1 MHLTTNH
8 FYTMLC
14 FNCKIVNCK
23 IIHFACLLFI
33 LSTFLSCGR
42 KAAKLAQT
50 VAPIPVQVL
59 VVGEQTSVAQHTYV
73 GTIEEER
80 RVPLS
85 VETGGQVLEVA
96 CRMGERVQKGEVLL
110 CVDSA
115 SAIDAREAAR
125 ATLRQA
131 EDAYRRVTEVH
142 GAGGVTEQQ
151 LIEVETKLA
160 QARSMAAMAERR
172 VENCVL
178 RSPSDGV
185 VGEVHVAE
193 GQILSPMTPAMTLY
207 IVDRLYVIF
216 SVPESEVAEIAVG
229 DMGSMEVPAIEQ
241 GAKLVPTCRE
251 SQEPSTSF
259 PVRVVEKGMKAN
271 ALSHAYPVRAEV
283 LKKGLLLPGMVGKV
297 RMQGQQSEGVVIPAA
312 CVQVTTEGKS
322 VWVVQEDSTAVRRLI
337 QIGQYVPN
345 GVLVTDGL
353 QTGDRVVT
361 DGFQKLYK
369 GAKIIMDER

>member
-1 MHLTTNH
+1 
-8 FYTMLC
+8 MLC
-14 FNCKIVNCK
+14 
-23 IIHFACLLFI
+23 CLL
-33 LSTFLSCGR
+33 LLSCGR
-42 KAAKLAQT
+42 KAAKQAQT
-50 VAPIPVQVL
+50 VAPIPVQVQL
-59 VVGEQTSVAQHTYV
+59 VGEQTSVAQHTYV

-193 GQILSPMTPAMTLY
+193 GQMLSPMTPAMTLY
-207 IVDRLYVIF
+207 IVDRLYVTF
-216 SVPESEVAEIAVG
+216 SVPESEVAEITVG
-229 DMGSMEVPAIEQ
+229 GMGNMEVPAIDNAQ
-241 GAKLVPTCRE
+241 
-251 SQEPSTSF
+251 SSTLNAQSPASI

-369 GAKIIMDER
+369 GAKVSLDER

>member
-1 MHLTTNH
+1 
-8 FYTMLC
+8 MLC
-14 FNCKIVNCK
+14 
-23 IIHFACLLFI
+23 CLL
-33 LSTFLSCGR
+33 LLSCGR
-42 KAAKLAQT
+42 KAAKQAQM
-50 VAPIPVQVL
+50 VAPIPVQVQL
-59 VVGEQTSVAQHTYV
+59 VGEQTSVAQHTYV

-110 CVDSA
+110 RVDSA

-207 IVDRLYVIF
+207 IVDRLYVTF

-229 DMGSMEVPAIEQ
+229 DMGNMEVPAIDNAQ
-241 GAKLVPTCRE
+241 
-251 SQEPSTSF
+251 SSTLNAQSPASI

-297 RMQGQQSEGVVIPAA
+297 RMLGQQSEGVVIPAA

-322 VWVVQEDSTAVRRLI
+322 VWVVQEDSTAVRRRI

-369 GAKIIMDER
+369 GAKVSLDER

>member
-1 MHLTTNH
+1 M
-8 FYTMLC
+8 
-14 FNCKIVNCK
+14 V
-23 IIHFACLLFI
+23 
-33 LSTFLSCGR
+33 
-42 KAAKLAQT
+42 
-50 VAPIPVQVL
+50 PIPVQVL

-110 CVDSA
+110 RVDSA

-193 GQILSPMTPAMTLY
+193 GQMLSPMTPAMTLY
-207 IVDRLYVIF
+207 IVDRLYVTF

-229 DMGSMEVPAIEQ
+229 GMGNMEVPAIDNAQ
-241 GAKLVPTCRE
+241 
-251 SQEPSTSF
+251 SSTLNAQSPASI

-369 GAKIIMDER
+369 GAKVSLDER